1 MSLSVDIR
9 KNLGAFTVDA
19 RFECGGG
26 ITALFG
32 KSGAGKTSIVQM
44 MAGLIRPQNGRI
56 EIDGDTM
63 FDGGRGI
70 DLAPDK
76 RRVGYVFQDA
86 RLFPH
91 MNVRRNLEYGR
102 RRRGG
107 SAASAPGFDDVIG
120 VLGIGHLLDRRTHL
134 LSGGERQRIAIGRA
148 LLSAPRLLLMD
159 EPLASLDA
167 ERKAEIVPF
176 IGAIQQQFRLPVVY
190 VSHSADEVL
199 QLADTMVLVAD
210 GGVAAVGP
218 VEEVMNRPDL
228 VRITGTGDAGTVI
241 PARVTDTDSE
251 FGIATLSFAGGEF
264 RVPAPG
270 LETGK
275 HLRLRVRARDVSLAL
290 KWPEDVSVMNIFEG
304 TVTSVSNS
312 DRPQTDVGID
322 VGGAIIWSQITRRS
336 LSELSIAPGKQV
348 YAMVKAVAIDDPVAH
363 P

>member
-1 MSLSVDIR
+1 MSLSVEIR

-19 RFECGGG
+19 RFECDGG

-63 FDGGRGI
+63 FDSGRGI

-176 IGAIQQQFRLPVVY
+176 IGAIQQQFRLPVAY

-218 VEEVMNRPDL
+218 VEDVMNRPDL

-290 KWPEDVSVMNIFEG
+290 KWPEDVSVMNIFKG

-336 LSELSIAPGKQV
+336 LSELNITPGKQV